1 MQAGIELLS
10 SDWFTSLH
18 GFSHLT
24 RSNKWGIIFMPVL
37 QMRRVSGG
45 WKGSGGKYGGRG
57 ARAAWPQPTWSSL
70 PTVGASLPDATAFG
84 SSPFGPQLWDH

>member
-1 MQAGIELLS
+1 MVAMG
-10 SDWFTSLH
+10 
-18 GFSHLT
+18 
-24 RSNKWGIIFMPVL
+24 
-37 QMRRVSGG
+37 
-45 WKGSGGKYGGRG
+45 G

>member
-1 MQAGIELLS
+1 
-10 SDWFTSLH
+10 
-18 GFSHLT
+18 
-24 RSNKWGIIFMPVL
+24 
-37 QMRRVSGG
+37 MRREFQEAGRGVEGNMVAGG
-45 WKGSGGKYGGRG
+45 GG